1 MSKATYVRPMIQ
13 SSITRWRRLLP
24 SLAMGL
30 SACGLN
36 ACTGSAVLNAL
47 TPKSGYTV
55 ERDLAYGQDL
65 RQRLDL
71 YVPDDAGADAPL
83 LVFFYG
89 GNWESGSKELY
100 GFVGQ
105 AFASRGYVTAIPDY
119 RLYPRSAT
127 GVPGRCRGGSSVA
140 ARPAAG
146 ATLYL
151 AGHSAGASRR
161 DVEP

>member
-1 MSKATYVRPMIQ
+1 MSGAMIQ

-55 ERDLAYGQDL
+55 ERDLAYGRDP

-71 YVPDDAGADAPL
+71 YLPDDAGADTPL

-119 RLYPRSAT
+119 RALPAGPLP
-127 GVPGRCRGGSSVA
+127 GVPGRCRSGGGVA

-146 ATLYL
+146 AIALSRRAFGGCL
-151 AGHSAGASRR
+151 SRR
-161 DVEP
+161 DAEP